1 MKRKNALVEFLLETF
16 VKMRE
21 CKEGQNF
28 GIMRGKNS
36 PEKKMV
42 YFIGII
48 VGNKNKKNPRHSR
61 C

>member
-1 MKRKNALVEFLLETF
+1 
-16 VKMRE
+16 MRE

-36 PEKKMV
+36 LEKQMV

-48 VGNKNKKNPRHSR
+48 VGNKNKKIRDTLDAENDSVY
-61 C
+61 